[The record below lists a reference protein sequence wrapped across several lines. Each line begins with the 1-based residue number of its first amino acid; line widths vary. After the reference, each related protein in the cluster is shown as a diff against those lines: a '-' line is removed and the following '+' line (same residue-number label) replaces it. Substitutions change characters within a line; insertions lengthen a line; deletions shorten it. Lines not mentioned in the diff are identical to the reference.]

1 MMPVSIDAGDVI
13 AGLAFLLSA
22 YATWQTVSFNK
33 KQKSLVESQERL
45 NIRLLEKENDDA
57 LKEKRADL
65 GASFIKLGSG
75 KYRLKIW
82 NKGAA
87 TARNVRLEFPEGNDV
102 VIDSDVTDK
111 FPMESLERHQSV
123 ELIAAVHM
131 QTKGKHVLRL
141 IWEDDAQAY
150 NEKLSYPTL

>member
-1 MMPVSIDAGDVI
+1 MLDSIDAGDLI
-13 AGLAFLLSA
+13 AGLAFLLSS
-22 YATWQTVSFNK
+22 YATWQTVNFNK
-33 KQKSLVESQERL
+33 KQKSLVESQEKL
-45 NIRLLEKENDDA
+45 NNLLLEKESEDA

-65 GASFIKLGSG
+65 CASFIKLGSS

-87 TARNVRLEFPEGNDV
+87 TAKNVRVEFPEENDV
-102 VIDSDVTDK
+102 VFDSEVTDK

-123 ELIAAVHM
+123 ELTAAVDKG
-131 QTKGKHVLRL
+131 TKRKHVVRL
-141 IWEDDAQAY
+141 IWEDEAQPH

>member
-1 MMPVSIDAGDVI
+1 MMPAIIDAGDII
-13 AGLAFLLSA
+13 AGFAFLLSG

-33 KQKSLVESQERL
+33 KQKSLIESQEKL
-45 NIRLLEKENDDA
+45 NYLLMEKENEDS

-65 GASFIKLGSG
+65 GASFIKIGST

-82 NKGAA
+82 NKGAS
-87 TARNVRLEFPEGNDV
+87 TARNVRIEFPDGNDV
-102 VIDSDVTDK
+102 VIDSEVADK

-123 ELIAAVHM
+123 ELIATVHL
-131 QTKGKHVLRL
+131 QTKRKHVVRL
-141 IWEDDAQAY
+141 LWEDDAQSH

>member
-1 MMPVSIDAGDVI
+1 MPVTIDAGDVI
-13 AGLAFLLSA
+13 AGLAFLLSG

-45 NIRLLEKENDDA
+45 NNLLLQKENEGA
-57 LKEKRADL
+57 VKEKSADL
-65 GASFIKLGSG
+65 GASFIKLGSS

-82 NKGAA
+82 NKGSA
-87 TARNVRLEFPEGNDV
+87 TARNVRIEFPEGNDV
-102 VIDSDVTDK
+102 VSDSEVSNK
-111 FPMESLERHQSV
+111 FPLESLERHQSV

-131 QTKGKHVLRL
+131 QTKRKLVIRL
-141 IWEDDAQAY
+141 TWEDDAETH

>member
-1 MMPVSIDAGDVI
+1 MPITIDAGDVI
-13 AGLAFLLSA
+13 AGLAFLLSG

-33 KQKSLVESQERL
+33 RQKSLVESQEKL
-45 NIRLLEKENDDA
+45 NNLLLEKENEGL
-57 LKEKRADL
+57 LKEKSADL
-65 GASFIKLGSG
+65 GASFIRLGSS

-82 NKGAA
+82 NKGSA
-87 TARNVRLEFPEGNDV
+87 TARNVRIEFPEGNDV
-102 VIDSDVTDK
+102 VIASEVSDK

-131 QTKGKHVLRL
+131 QTKRKHIVRL
-141 IWEDDAQAY
+141 IWADDAQPY

>member
-33 KQKSLVESQERL
+33 KQRSLVESQEKL
-45 NIRLLEKENDDA
+45 NNRLLEKEDEDA
-57 LKEKRADL
+57 LKGKRADL
-65 GASFIKLGSG
+65 GASFIRLGNS

-102 VIDSDVTDK
+102 VIDSEVTDK

-131 QTKGKHVLRL
+131 QTKRKHVVRL
-141 IWEDDAQAY
+141 IWEDDAEAY

>member
-1 MMPVSIDAGDVI
+1 MMSVSIDAGDVI

-33 KQKSLVESQERL
+33 KQRSLVESQEKL
-45 NIRLLEKENDDA
+45 NNRLLEKEDEDA
-57 LKEKRADL
+57 LKGKRADL
-65 GASFIKLGSG
+65 GASFIKLGNSR
-75 KYRLKIW
+75 YRLKIW

-102 VIDSDVTDK
+102 VIDSEVTDK
-111 FPMESLERHQSV
+111 FPMETLERHQSV
-123 ELIAAVHM
+123 ELIATVNM
-131 QTKGKHVLRL
+131 QTKRKHVVRL
-141 IWEDDAQAY
+141 IWEDDAEAY

>member
-1 MMPVSIDAGDVI
+1 MPVTIDAGDII
-13 AGLAFLLSA
+13 AGLAFLLSS

-33 KQKSLVESQERL
+33 KQKSLVESQEKL
-45 NIRLLEKENDDA
+45 NNLLLEKENEDS

-65 GASFIKLGSG
+65 GASFIKLGSS

-82 NKGAA
+82 NKGSS
-87 TARNVRLEFPEGNDV
+87 TARNVKVEFPEGNDV
-102 VIDSDVTDK
+102 VIDSEVADK

-131 QTKGKHVLRL
+131 QTKRKHVVRL
-141 IWEDDAQAY
+141 IWKDDAQSH

>member
-1 MMPVSIDAGDVI
+1 MLDSIDAGDLI
-13 AGLAFLLSA
+13 AGLAFLLSS
-22 YATWQTVSFNK
+22 YATWQTVNFNK
-33 KQKSLVESQERL
+33 KQKSLVESQEKL
-45 NIRLLEKENDDA
+45 NNLLLEKESEDA

-65 GASFIKLGSG
+65 GASFIKLGSS

-87 TARNVRLEFPEGNDV
+87 TAKNVRVEFPEENDV
-102 VIDSDVTDK
+102 VFDSEVTDK

-123 ELIAAVHM
+123 ELTAAVDKG
-131 QTKGKHVLRL
+131 TKRKHVVRL
-141 IWEDDAQAY
+141 IWEDEAQPH

>member
-1 MMPVSIDAGDVI
+1 MPVTIDAGDII
-13 AGLAFLLSA
+13 AGLAFLLSG

-33 KQKSLVESQERL
+33 KQKSLVESQEKL
-45 NIRLLEKENDDA
+45 NNLLLKKENEDS

-65 GASFIKLGSG
+65 GASFIKLGSS

-82 NKGAA
+82 NKGAS
-87 TARNVRLEFPEGNDV
+87 TARNVKIEFPEGNDV
-102 VIDSDVTDK
+102 VIDSEVTDK

-131 QTKGKHVLRL
+131 PTKRKHVVRL
-141 IWEDDAQAY
+141 IWEDDAQSH

>member
-1 MMPVSIDAGDVI
+1 MPVTIDAGDII
-13 AGLAFLLSA
+13 AGLAFLLSG

-33 KQKSLVESQERL
+33 KQKSLVESQEKL
-45 NIRLLEKENDDA
+45 NNLLLEKENEDS

-65 GASFIKLGSG
+65 GASFIKLGSS

-82 NKGAA
+82 NKGAS
-87 TARNVRLEFPEGNDV
+87 TARNVKIEFPEGNNV
-102 VIDSDVTDK
+102 VIDSEVTDK

-131 QTKGKHVLRL
+131 QTKRKHVVRL
-141 IWEDDAQAY
+141 IWEDDAQPH

>member
-1 MMPVSIDAGDVI
+1 MMPVTIDAGDVI
-13 AGLAFLLSA
+13 AGLAFLLSG

-33 KQKSLVESQERL
+33 KQKSLVESQEKL
-45 NIRLLEKENDDA
+45 NNLLLEKENEGA
-57 LKEKRADL
+57 VKEKSADL
-65 GASFIKLGSG
+65 GASFIKLGSS

-82 NKGAA
+82 NKGSA
-87 TARNVRLEFPEGNDV
+87 TARNVRIEFPEGNDV
-102 VIDSDVTDK
+102 VSDSEVSNK

-131 QTKGKHVLRL
+131 QTKRKLVIRL
-141 IWEDDAQAY
+141 IWEDDAETH

>member
-1 MMPVSIDAGDVI
+1 MPVAIDAGDII
-13 AGLAFLLSA
+13 AGLAFLLSS

-33 KQKSLVESQERL
+33 KQKSLVESQEKL
-45 NIRLLEKENDDA
+45 NNLLLEKENEDS

-65 GASFIKLGSG
+65 GATFIKLGSS

-82 NKGAA
+82 NKGSS
-87 TARNVRLEFPEGNDV
+87 TARNVKIEFPEGNDV
-102 VIDSDVTDK
+102 VIDSEVADK

-131 QTKGKHVLRL
+131 QTKRKHVVRL
-141 IWEDDAQAY
+141 IWEDDAQSH

>member
-1 MMPVSIDAGDVI
+1 MPVTIDAGDVI
-13 AGLAFLLSA
+13 AGLAFLLSG

-33 KQKSLVESQERL
+33 RQKSLVESQERL
-45 NIRLLEKENDDA
+45 NNLLLEKENEGA
-57 LKEKRADL
+57 LNDKRADL
-65 GASFIKLGSG
+65 GASFIKIGSS

-82 NKGAA
+82 NKGSA
-87 TARNVRLEFPEGNDV
+87 TARNVRIEFPEGNSV
-102 VIDSDVTDK
+102 VIESEVADK

-131 QTKGKHVLRL
+131 QTKRKHVVRL
-141 IWEDDAQAY
+141 IWEDDAQSH